1 MDFTNNF
8 DENEFIGI
16 LGIGSGR
23 FRKSKLKGVGD
34 NIILSRIMLHREAE
48 KWSNGWI
55 EIWTHWEVFLR
66 RNL

>member
-16 LGIGSGR
+16 LGIGSSR

-34 NIILSRIMLHREAE
+34 NIILSRIVLHREAE
-48 KWSNGWI
+48 KWSNDWI
-55 EIWTHWEVFLR
+55 EI
-66 RNL
+66 

>member
-16 LGIGSGR
+16 LGIGSSR

-34 NIILSRIMLHREAE
+34 NIILSRIVLHREAE
-48 KWSNGWI
+48 KWSNDWI
-55 EIWTHWEVFLR
+55 EIWTHWKVFLR